1 MDLVILDVVM
11 PGMDGFEVAGRLRA
25 EERTRTLP
33 IVIVSALEDKES
45 RIKGL
50 AEGADDFLARPVDRL
65 ELKIRLQN
73 LLRMKRFQDEL
84 AGQNAVLERKVELRT
99 EELERSNRE
108 TIHTLIRAAAHRDDE
123 SGAHVKRMGLYAT
136 LLSQR
141 LGMDARFC
149 VTIGFASQLHDI
161 GKIGI
166 PDRILEKPEAL
177 GSDEWG
183 IMKTHTEIGGR
194 MLALNSSPYLAMAAD
209 IARAH
214 HEHWDGSGYPGG
226 LKGAAIPSAA
236 RITKLCDIYDTL
248 RSRRPYKPAMDHA
261 AAASTM
267 LLGDS
272 KSMPSH
278 FDPGL
283 VAAERFFDATGE
295 HGHFLAGL
303 LVAFSFR
310 GFDAAPPSRQSF
322 GGLPGVRQRL
332 AQQLPGGRKARI
344 SVHRFAKAN
353 RGRPGLP
360 AFQVL
365 VPEGIPQQ
373 GPVARRAEE
382 FLEAVD
388 QCGIHLG

>member
-65 ELKIRLQN
+65 ELKLRLQN

-84 AGQNAVLERKVELRT
+84 AGQNAV
-99 EELERSNRE
+99 LERSNRE

-141 LGMDARFC
+141 LGLNAGFR
-149 VTIGFASQLHDI
+149 VIIGFASQLHDI

-177 GSDEWG
+177 GHEECD

>member
-73 LLRMKRFQDEL
+73 LLRMKCFQDEL
-84 AGQNAVLERKVELRT
+84 AGQNAV
-99 EELERSNRE
+99 LERSNRE

-141 LGMDARFC
+141 LGLNAGFR
-149 VTIGFASQLHDI
+149 VIIGFASQLHDI

-177 GSDEWG
+177 GHEECD

-310 GFDAAPPSRQSF
+310 GFDAAPPSRQGF

-382 FLEAVD
+382 FLKAVD

>member
-45 RIKGL
+45 RFKGL

-73 LLRMKRFQDEL
+73 LLRMKCFQDEL
-84 AGQNAVLERKVELRT
+84 AGQNAV
-99 EELERSNRE
+99 LERSNRE

-141 LGMDARFC
+141 LGLNAGFR
-149 VTIGFASQLHDI
+149 VIIGFASQLHDI

-177 GSDEWG
+177 GHEECD

-236 RITKLCDIYDTL
+236 RITKLCDTDDTL

-310 GFDAAPPSRQSF
+310 GFDAAPPSRQGF

>member
-1 MDLVILDVVM
+1 MQNPGCMQPAEEATQARILIVDDQPLTRELMTLIVQAQGYKTLVATNGEEALAIAAKRPVDLVILDVVM
-11 PGMDGFEVAGRLRA
+11 PGMDGFEVARRLRA

-141 LGMDARFC
+141 LGLDAGFR
-149 VTIGFASQLHDI
+149 VIIGFASQLHDI

-177 GSDEWG
+177 GHEEWD

-226 LKGAAIPSAA
+226 LTGEAIPLAA

-278 FDPGL
+278 FDPGML
-283 VAAERFFDATGE
+283 AAFRSGVAD
-295 HGHFLAGL
+295 
-303 LVAFSFR
+303 FR
-310 GFDAAPPSRQSF
+310 VIFETIRD
-322 GGLPGVRQRL
+322 
-332 AQQLPGGRKARI
+332 
-344 SVHRFAKAN
+344 
-353 RGRPGLP
+353 
-360 AFQVL
+360 
-365 VPEGIPQQ
+365 
-373 GPVARRAEE
+373 
-382 FLEAVD
+382 
-388 QCGIHLG
+388 

>member
-84 AGQNAVLERKVELRT
+84 AGQNAVLER
-99 EELERSNRE
+99 SNRE

-141 LGMDARFC
+141 LGLNAGFR
-149 VTIGFASQLHDI
+149 VIIGFASQLHDI

-177 GSDEWG
+177 GHEECD

-322 GGLPGVRQRL
+322 GGLPGVR
-332 AQQLPGGRKARI
+332 
-344 SVHRFAKAN
+344 
-353 RGRPGLP
+353 
-360 AFQVL
+360 
-365 VPEGIPQQ
+365 
-373 GPVARRAEE
+373 
-382 FLEAVD
+382 
-388 QCGIHLG
+388 

>member
-1 MDLVILDVVM
+1 MQPAEEATQARILIVDDQPLTRELMTLIVQAQGYKTLVATNGEEALAIAAKRPVDLVILDVVM
-11 PGMDGFEVAGRLRA
+11 PGMDGFEVARRLRA

-141 LGMDARFC
+141 LGLDAGFR
-149 VTIGFASQLHDI
+149 VIIGFASQLHDI

-177 GSDEWG
+177 G
-183 IMKTHTEIGGR
+183 H
-194 MLALNSSPYLAMAAD
+194 
-209 IARAH
+209 
-214 HEHWDGSGYPGG
+214 
-226 LKGAAIPSAA
+226 
-236 RITKLCDIYDTL
+236 
-248 RSRRPYKPAMDHA
+248 
-261 AAASTM
+261 
-267 LLGDS
+267 
-272 KSMPSH
+272 
-278 FDPGL
+278 
-283 VAAERFFDATGE
+283 
-295 HGHFLAGL
+295 
-303 LVAFSFR
+303 
-310 GFDAAPPSRQSF
+310 
-322 GGLPGVRQRL
+322 
-332 AQQLPGGRKARI
+332 
-344 SVHRFAKAN
+344 
-353 RGRPGLP
+353 
-360 AFQVL
+360 
-365 VPEGIPQQ
+365 
-373 GPVARRAEE
+373 
-382 FLEAVD
+382 
-388 QCGIHLG
+388 

>member
-73 LLRMKRFQDEL
+73 LLRMKCFQDEL
-84 AGQNAVLERKVELRT
+84 AGQNAV
-99 EELERSNRE
+99 LERSNRE

-141 LGMDARFC
+141 LGLNAGFR
-149 VTIGFASQLHDI
+149 VIIGFASQLHDI

-177 GSDEWG
+177 GHEECD

-236 RITKLCDIYDTL
+236 RITKLCDTDDTL

-310 GFDAAPPSRQSF
+310 GFDAAPPSRQGF

-382 FLEAVD
+382 FLKAVD

>member
-65 ELKIRLQN
+65 ELKLRLQN

-84 AGQNAVLERKVELRT
+84 AGQNAV
-99 EELERSNRE
+99 LERSNRE

-141 LGMDARFC
+141 LGLNAGFR
-149 VTIGFASQLHDI
+149 VIIGFASQLHDI

-177 GSDEWG
+177 GHEECD

-310 GFDAAPPSRQSF
+310 GFDAAPPSRQGF

>member
-1 MDLVILDVVM
+1 
-11 PGMDGFEVAGRLRA
+11 
-25 EERTRTLP
+25 
-33 IVIVSALEDKES
+33 
-45 RIKGL
+45 
-50 AEGADDFLARPVDRL
+50 
-65 ELKIRLQN
+65 
-73 LLRMKRFQDEL
+73 
-84 AGQNAVLERKVELRT
+84 
-99 EELERSNRE
+99 
-108 TIHTLIRAAAHRDDE
+108 
-123 SGAHVKRMGLYAT
+123 VKRMGLYAT

-141 LGMDARFC
+141 LGLNAGFR
-149 VTIGFASQLHDI
+149 VIIGFASQLHDI

-177 GSDEWG
+177 GHEECD

-236 RITKLCDIYDTL
+236 RITKLCDTDDTL

-310 GFDAAPPSRQSF
+310 GFDAAPPSRQGF

-365 VPEGIPQQ
+365 VPEGVPQQ